1 MYGVSVAIKIRRV
14 NYDSVCKP
22 PWHSGDCNGFVIR
35 LHLNASVRVR
45 QGALNS
51 LEYIRYYKRI
61 VSFNIEIFWITGRG
75 AILKVSDRNK
85 EYKVGESV
93 EIKNR
98 LYEITGI
105 EGMMLLTEPP
115 KKVTV
120 GLRLKMTKEEY
131 NQIISKL

>member
-1 MYGVSVAIKIRRV
+1 MEV
-14 NYDSVCKP
+14 
-22 PWHSGDCNGFVIR
+22 
-35 LHLNASVRVR
+35 
-45 QGALNS
+45 
-51 LEYIRYYKRI
+51 
-61 VSFNIEIFWITGRG
+61 FWITGRG

-120 GLRLKMTKEEY
+120 GLRLKMTEEEY

>member
-1 MYGVSVAIKIRRV
+1 MLEIIKEWLKAKFHVHNWETIELRKVDVYSSSTSTRPIYTKYMYIQRWKYVTRF
-14 NYDSVCKP
+14 VCL
-22 PWHSGDCNGFVIR
+22 R
-35 LHLNASVRVR
+35 L
-45 QGALNS
+45 
-51 LEYIRYYKRI
+51 
-61 VSFNIEIFWITGRG
+61 SFNMEVFWITGRG

-131 NQIISKL
+131 NQIIPKL

>member
-1 MYGVSVAIKIRRV
+1 M
-14 NYDSVCKP
+14 
-22 PWHSGDCNGFVIR
+22 
-35 LHLNASVRVR
+35 
-45 QGALNS
+45 
-51 LEYIRYYKRI
+51 
-61 VSFNIEIFWITGRG
+61 EIFWITGRG

-105 EGMMLLTEPP
+105 EGRMLLTEPP

>member
-1 MYGVSVAIKIRRV
+1 M
-14 NYDSVCKP
+14 
-22 PWHSGDCNGFVIR
+22 
-35 LHLNASVRVR
+35 
-45 QGALNS
+45 
-51 LEYIRYYKRI
+51 
-61 VSFNIEIFWITGRG
+61 EIFWITGRG

>member
-1 MYGVSVAIKIRRV
+1 MAIKIRRV

-45 QGALNS
+45 QEALNS
-51 LEYIRYYKRI
+51 L
-61 VSFNIEIFWITGRG
+61 
-75 AILKVSDRNK
+75 

>member
-1 MYGVSVAIKIRRV
+1 M
-14 NYDSVCKP
+14 
-22 PWHSGDCNGFVIR
+22 
-35 LHLNASVRVR
+35 
-45 QGALNS
+45 
-51 LEYIRYYKRI
+51 
-61 VSFNIEIFWITGRG
+61 EIFWITGRG

-115 KKVTV
+115 KKVTI

>member
-1 MYGVSVAIKIRRV
+1 M
-14 NYDSVCKP
+14 
-22 PWHSGDCNGFVIR
+22 
-35 LHLNASVRVR
+35 
-45 QGALNS
+45 
-51 LEYIRYYKRI
+51 
-61 VSFNIEIFWITGRG
+61 EIFWITGRG

-93 EIKNR
+93 DIKNR

>member
-1 MYGVSVAIKIRRV
+1 M
-14 NYDSVCKP
+14 
-22 PWHSGDCNGFVIR
+22 
-35 LHLNASVRVR
+35 
-45 QGALNS
+45 
-51 LEYIRYYKRI
+51 
-61 VSFNIEIFWITGRG
+61 EIFWITGRG
-75 AILKVSDRNK
+75 AISKVSDRNK

>member
-1 MYGVSVAIKIRRV
+1 MEV
-14 NYDSVCKP
+14 
-22 PWHSGDCNGFVIR
+22 
-35 LHLNASVRVR
+35 
-45 QGALNS
+45 
-51 LEYIRYYKRI
+51 
-61 VSFNIEIFWITGRG
+61 FWITGRG

>member
-1 MYGVSVAIKIRRV
+1 M
-14 NYDSVCKP
+14 
-22 PWHSGDCNGFVIR
+22 
-35 LHLNASVRVR
+35 
-45 QGALNS
+45 
-51 LEYIRYYKRI
+51 
-61 VSFNIEIFWITGRG
+61 EIFWITGRG

-105 EGMMLLTEPP
+105 EGMMLLTKPP

>member
-1 MYGVSVAIKIRRV
+1 M
-14 NYDSVCKP
+14 
-22 PWHSGDCNGFVIR
+22 
-35 LHLNASVRVR
+35 
-45 QGALNS
+45 
-51 LEYIRYYKRI
+51 
-61 VSFNIEIFWITGRG
+61 EIFWVTGRG